1 MKVLAVVPQLYGPG
15 LTACLFCGT
24 FPVKHI
30 AFHAPRFM
38 ALPGLGGVLFLLHAA
53 PYATGLTVEDSLNWS
68 KYSIG

>member
-1 MKVLAVVPQLYGPG
+1 VKVLAVVPQLYGPG